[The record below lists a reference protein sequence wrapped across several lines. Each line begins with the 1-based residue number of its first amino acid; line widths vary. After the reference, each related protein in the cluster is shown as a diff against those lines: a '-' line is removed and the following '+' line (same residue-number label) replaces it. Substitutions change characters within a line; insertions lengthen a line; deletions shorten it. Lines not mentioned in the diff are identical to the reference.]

1 MALNLSHSAPI
12 MAVAVPSPS
21 VVSLRFHLDWSAGF
35 RLCEGRDHSSLSV
48 VTIDILTVRVYF
60 KFTLQKL
67 GLKKKKKR
75 AFTVRS
81 RSIPPKKFSVR
92 SSGFVL
98 TRIRQSSISGYTGE
112 TSADL
117 MITGSPLLSAH
128 LSREGKWTN
137 MWEIQ
142 AQSLTFLERANITA
156 QTATIMQRYSNL
168 FIPVYWESLKIIG
181 PWNETNLL
189 LLIS

>member
-1 MALNLSHSAPI
+1 

-48 VTIDILTVRVYF
+48 VTIDILTVHVYF
-60 KFTLQKL
+60 KFTLPP
-67 GLKKKKKR
+67 KKR

-98 TRIRQSSISGYTGE
+98 TRIRQSSVSGYTGE

-128 LSREGKWTN
+128 LSREGK
-137 MWEIQ
+137 
-142 AQSLTFLERANITA
+142 
-156 QTATIMQRYSNL
+156 
-168 FIPVYWESLKIIG
+168 
-181 PWNETNLL
+181 
-189 LLIS
+189 